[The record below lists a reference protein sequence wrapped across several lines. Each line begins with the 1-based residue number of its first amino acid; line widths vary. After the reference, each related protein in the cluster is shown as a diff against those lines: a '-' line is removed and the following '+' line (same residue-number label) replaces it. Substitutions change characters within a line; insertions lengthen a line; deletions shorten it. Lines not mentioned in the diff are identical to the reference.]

1 MRIVS
6 SSMLSIRVC
15 RNCYWLVLLSV
26 CLVTTSSSKPNLQGN
41 KLATTPDPTA
51 TSIQKRPNF
60 HLLNEYLKNRR
71 YSDLFSSAVNY
82 FSFFYLSTFLPDLL
96 LPYPLRFDFYG
107 ESISLIS
114 LNYVLIVSY
123 SGSIFLRLLRRIF
136 FTFFIF
142 IYHMLSLFFVYF
154 LKIVHVKFQS
164 K

>member
-1 MRIVS
+1 
-6 SSMLSIRVC
+6 MLSIRVC

-82 FSFFYLSTFLPDLL
+82 FSFFYLSPFLPDLL

-136 FTFFIF
+136 LPFLYLYI
-142 IYHMLSLFFVYF
+142 ICYHYF
-154 LKIVHVKFQS
+154 LSIF
-164 K
+164 